1 MKTKLFLFGLLL
13 AAGAVFTA
21 CNDDDGGNSTNENK
35 EKTLLAKYPQ
45 AQNIN
50 WTKSKDNKYDIAT
63 FILLRTRAADADTV
77 QVWFGQDDDI
87 RLANQEIPFNQ
98 LPAAVQ
104 SSFAKTKCNL
114 PEGEVDKSL
123 LKTLYSN
130 SQLWETDDIYRLERD
145 GAVSYKLEME
155 AVPSETE
162 VNLYYDEQGI
172 LLKEVSGD
180 EEELPLEIPDN
191 IREWITTNYK
201 DAEILDYEADE
212 EEGGTEY
219 ELDLKLERVV
229 IEITLTNDLQ
239 IKDEEYNYPDMDAL
253 RQDIKAKAQ
262 ELLAT
267 LTGITE
273 KDITEIEMEKEA
285 DGSEVYTI
293 ELEKGDRE
301 ITLEITDNQ
310 GVISG
315 EVIEEDEEE

>member
-21 CNDDDGGNSTNENK
+21 CNDDDGGNSTNGNK

-114 PEGEVDKSL
+114 PEGEIDKSL

-253 RQDIKAKAQ
+253 HQDIKAKAQ

-273 KDITEIEMEKEA
+273 EDITEIEMEKEA